1 MINPELQLKK
11 LNKKPVEVQRGKLF
25 TLLTD
30 AKCDIFFA
38 VLGALISGGL
48 MPCTGFVT
56 AKGINALCEQDRKV
70 VKDDGFFYAMMFL
83 IVAVYQIG

>member
-56 AKGINALCEQDRKV
+56 AKGINALCDQGRKV
-70 VKDDGFFYAMMFL
+70 VKDDGFFYEMMFL